1 MAGPPFSF
9 PGFGARVSSDAI
21 VKGFMEATNLTV
33 ALACV
38 PGVAQEARRRHQLK
52 PVSAAILGQAF
63 AAAGVMTALQKG
75 EARVNLQLECDGALR
90 GLLVDAG
97 VDGTMRGYVKNT
109 LVDVELGQAFR
120 WRAALGNKG
129 FLSVLRDIGHEYYR
143 SSVELEAFDLG
154 ADLNRFFTISEQV
167 KTHLAIACAPRGDEP
182 LGLVVGALVQALP
195 EGDLKALEAV
205 GETLQSALDR
215 AVGDPTVNTPEA
227 VFGRVFPGVTVGL
240 RTPARFACTCSKE
253 RTLETLKSL
262 GRDEIQEIVDT
273 AGSTAVTCH
282 FCGTKYEI
290 TLPDLFALLEQFGA
304 LKN

>member
-1 MAGPPFSF
+1 M
-9 PGFGARVSSDAI
+9 SSDAI
-21 VKGFMEATNLTV
+21 LKGLMEATNLKV

-38 PGVAQEARRRHQLK
+38 PSVAQEARRRHQLK
-52 PVSAAILGQAF
+52 PVSAALLGQAF
-63 AAAGVMTALQKG
+63 AAAGVMAALQKG
-75 EARVNLQLECDGALR
+75 DARVNLQLECDGAMR

-143 SSVELEAFDLG
+143 SSVELEAFDL
-154 ADLNRFFTISEQV
+154 AKDLNRFFIISEQV
-167 KTHLAIACAPRGDEP
+167 KTHLAIASAPRGDEP
-182 LGLVVGALVQALP
+182 LGMIACALVQALP
-195 EGDLKALEAV
+195 DGDLQALETV
-205 GETLQSALDR
+205 GRSLQTALDA
-215 AVGDPTVNTPEA
+215 AVADSFVSSPDA
-227 VFGRVFPGVTVGL
+227 LFARLFPGVSISQ
-240 RTPARFACTCSKE
+240 RTPARFSCTCSRE
-253 RTLETLKSL
+253 RTLETLTSL
-262 GRDEIQEIVDT
+262 GREQIQDIIDT

-290 TLPDLFALLEQFGA
+290 TLPDLFALLERFGS